1 MSDRSSIYAADPR
14 DFSEVERAIRI
25 CLAGMPLP
33 DALSFPGGDFPAWA
47 AGDFCARIVP
57 HALQARELV
66 LRGESALLVR
76 MDAALLLPVASS
88 LAGAALLARREG
100 ARHLP
105 ATRRF
110 AAAVAGGTAPGHFA
124 TVIALQSAEF
134 SVALLPL
141 LQCLLYCEWCTA
153 QQSHSSRALSN
164 FFRLAGPELAAL
176 PALVS
181 PHAQET
187 AIPRLSAVR

>member
-14 DFSEVERAIRI
+14 DFSEVERALRI

-33 DALSFPGGDFPAWA
+33 NELSFPGGNFSVWA
-47 AGDFCARIVP
+47 AGEFCDRIVP

-66 LRGESALLVR
+66 QRGESTLLVR
-76 MDAALLLPVASS
+76 MDAAFQLPVASS
-88 LAGAALLARREG
+88 KAGAELLARREG

-110 AAAVAGGTAPGHFA
+110 AAAVAAGAAPGHFA
-124 TVIALQSAEF
+124 TVVALQSAEF
-134 SVALLPL
+134 SVALLPM
-141 LQCLLYCEWCTA
+141 LQCLLYCEWRAA
-153 QQSHSSRALSN
+153 QQSHSPRALSD
-164 FFRLAGPELAAL
+164 FFRLAGAELAAL

-187 AIPRLSAVR
+187 AIPRLAAVR